1 MNIRSDYSH
10 TVRACYAG
18 YITQA
23 IVNNFAPLLFLTFRS
38 SFGIPLSSVTLLVTI
53 NFAVQLLV
61 DLLAAKYVD
70 RFGYRISI
78 VAAHVFAAAGLAGLA
93 FFPSLGGNPF
103 AGLVA
108 SVVLYA
114 IGGGIL
120 EVLVSPIVE
129 ACPSDDKASAMSLLH
144 SFYCWGHVFVVIV
157 STAFFALAGISNW
170 RVLAIIWAVLPLA
183 NAVYF
188 CLVPIGR
195 LTAAG
200 DELKIRDLLSLKG
213 FWILVGLM
221 VCAGAS
227 EQGMSQWASAF
238 AESALRVPKAVGD
251 LAGPC
256 LFAGMMGLS
265 RVVYSRMSER
275 IDLPR
280 FMAGSGVLCVV
291 SYLLASLS
299 LWPVLS
305 LAGCALCGL
314 SVGILWPG
322 TFSLAARSCPR
333 GGTALFAFLALAGD
347 LGCGGG
353 PTTVGF
359 ASSALGGNLKLGLLA
374 ALVFPIA
381 MIALLRGMGRNNAN
395 R

>member
-1 MNIRSDYSH
+1 MSVRTDYSH

-61 DLLAAKYVD
+61 DLFAAKYVD
-70 RFGYRISI
+70 RIGYRASI
-78 VAAHVFAAAGLAGLA
+78 VAAHVFAAFGLAGLA
-93 FFPSLGGNPF
+93 FFPSFAGNPF
-103 AGLVA
+103 AGLVV

-129 ACPSDDKASAMSLLH
+129 SCPFDDKASAMSLLH
-144 SFYCWGHVFVVIV
+144 SFYCWGHMFVVIA
-157 STAFFALAGISNW
+157 STAFFALAGIDNW
-170 RVLAIIWAVLPLA
+170 RLLAVIWAVVPLA
-183 NAVYF
+183 NAAYF

-195 LTAAG
+195 LTAEG
-200 DELKIRDLLSLKG
+200 EELKVRDLLSLKG
-213 FWILVGLM
+213 FWLLVGLM

-238 AESALRVPKAVGD
+238 AESALRVPKVVGD
-251 LAGPC
+251 LTGPC

-265 RVVYSRMSER
+265 RVAYSRMSER
-275 IDLPR
+275 VNLPR
-280 FMAGSGVLCVV
+280 FMAASAALCVV
-291 SYLLASLS
+291 SYLVASLS
-299 LWPVLS
+299 PWPVLS
-305 LAGCALCGL
+305 LVGCALCGL
-314 SVGILWPG
+314 SVGIMWPG
-322 TFSLAARSCPR
+322 TFSLASRSCPR

-359 ASSALGGNLKLGLLA
+359 ASSALGGNLKLGILA
-374 ALVFPIA
+374 ALVFPIGLT
-381 MIALLRGMGRNNAN
+381 ILLRGLGGRHAQ
-395 R
+395 

>member
-299 LWPVLS
+299 PWPVLS